1 MTAQAGS
8 VQLREAYLEVIPTP
22 TVLAR
27 LACLPRGAHVGIS
40 CSPKS
45 GVAPTLDLVDSIA
58 TAYPDRGFRVVPHIA
73 ARCVRD
79 ISHLKAIVSRLEG
92 AGVRSVFIP
101 GGDRETPF
109 GEYTSSLELLRDLAE
124 TGHRFEDIGVAA
136 HPEGHSLVG
145 GRELLDLLLEKQG
158 LASYLVTQMCFDAS
172 AISAWLLEIRRA
184 GVALP
189 AWLGLP
195 GVVELPKLLA
205 LSLRIGVGQS
215 VRVLKNQKGLLRR
228 LMTGGA
234 YRPDRLLTDLGGC
247 LADPELNI
255 PGFHLFSFNH
265 VKETEAWRTGMISRL
280 EAGQGP
286 GQAKQAIEAVRP

>member
-1 MTAQAGS
+1 MTAQAGG
-8 VQLREAYLEVIPTP
+8 VQLREAYLEVIPTA

-27 LACLPRGAHVGIS
+27 LECLPRGAHVGIS
-40 CSPKS
+40 CSPKA
-45 GVAPTLDLVDSIA
+45 GVDPTLDLVDSI
-58 TAYPDRGFRVVPHIA
+58 TRAYPDRGFQVVPHIA

-79 ISHLKAIVSRLEG
+79 RSHLKSIVSRLDG
-92 AGVRSVFIP
+92 AGVSSVFVP
-101 GGDRETPF
+101 GGDRATPI
-109 GEYTSSLELLRDLAE
+109 GQYSSSLELLRDLADL
-124 TGHRFEDIGVAA
+124 GHRFEDVGIAA
-136 HPEGHSLVG
+136 HPEGHALVG
-145 GRELLDLLLEKQG
+145 RKELLDLLLEKQG
-158 LASYLVTQMCFDAS
+158 LATYLVTQMCFDA
-172 AISAWLLEIRRA
+172 AIISAWLLEIRRA

-234 YRPDRLLTDLGGC
+234 YRPDRLLADLGGC

-255 PGFHLFSFNH
+255 PGFHLYSFNH

-280 EAGQGP
+280 EAGHGP
-286 GQAKQAIEAVRP
+286 EQATQAIEAVRP